1 MTKPLAHTP
10 ADTIRGF
17 FEDWAE
23 LFSLLE
29 PDFSLLDPDA
39 SVEPDAHA
47 PGPPGITTRFFAS
60 GAPAF
65 LFSWRQALLTAGN
78 SWPDCN
84 TFLHIRPGAPATA
97 TCPQSLGPVARRS
110 LRRTRLLA
118 TNQERIKN
126 LSSVHQLEV
135 ERRECRQTRLRA

>member
-39 SVEPDAHA
+39 SVEPDAYA
-47 PGPPGITTRFFAS
+47 SGPPGITTRFFAS

-84 TFLHIRPGAPATA
+84 TFLHIRPGAPAT
-97 TCPQSLGPVARRS
+97 V
-110 LRRTRLLA
+110 
-118 TNQERIKN
+118 
-126 LSSVHQLEV
+126 
-135 ERRECRQTRLRA
+135 